1 MSRKR
6 YVMYRRASIEK
17 RDTDRHTER
26 HTTEERDRE
35 RQMNTTAVTNKMDIQ
50 TCIGKQVRKKS
61 KKADVCFIQKKDFKL
76 YDHNLK

>member
-50 TCIGKQVRKKS
+50 TCRYRQVS
-61 KKADVCFIQKKDFKL
+61 KKEKQKS
-76 YDHNLK
+76 